1 MTWKASD
8 VETSLVGPSS
18 VGPIVTTTLPAF
30 PIALAIDSALS
41 KLDSTALRRFNSSLD
56 KICGYD
62 AKARNTKVVI
72 VSLPFLDYNIS
83 TSYQKYDSLSFY
95 FYTYISKY

>member
-1 MTWKASD
+1 M
-8 VETSLVGPSS
+8 GPSS

-41 KLDSTALRRFNSSLD
+41 KLDSTALRRFNCSLD

-62 AKARNTKVVI
+62 AKAGNTKVII
-72 VSLPFLDYNIS
+72 VSPPFLDYNIS
-83 TSYQKYDSLSFY
+83 NSYPKYDSLFLYLYLKILFY
-95 FYTYISKY
+95 YISINIDQLVD